1 MNDEISHLTA
11 GATALLAET
20 DERRIRAI
28 RSRRWVLYPRAKQA
42 LDRLSALLDHPRGT
56 RMPSVAIYGDSG
68 MGKTMIMKRFR
79 DEHPPSFNPVTGTL
93 KTPVLAMEMTSRPGE
108 RRFYAELL
116 TLLGAPQRPR
126 ADIAQMEQAALRIM
140 EAIGVQVLVIDEVHN
155 ILAGTYRE
163 QRIVL
168 NTLRFL
174 SNRLQISLVCFGVN
188 EAREAIS
195 GDVQLARR
203 FEQFTLSRWAANEQF
218 ETLVASILRNTPLRR
233 PSVLT
238 PKSLRRILQITEGIT
253 ANIFHMINSLA
264 VDAIESGREQHHRR
278 SGRELGAG
286 VRCRGGI
293 RMMENTRT
301 TAIAGAVAAPFADE
315 LLSSWISRHAAFYAV
330 PPLVMLR
337 HCLPEV
343 SLAASRR
350 SPSER
355 RSGRSGW
362 PTCSPPNRPSCVE

>member
-1 MNDEISHLTA
+1 MANDISHLTA
-11 GATALLAET
+11 DAAYWLGEN
-20 DERRIRAI
+20 DERRVRAI
-28 RSRRWVLYPRAKQA
+28 QARRWVLYLRAKQV
-42 LDRLSALLDHPRGT
+42 LERLNRLLDHPRGT

-68 MGKTMIMKRFR
+68 MGKTMLMKRFR
-79 DEHPPSFNPVTGTL
+79 DDHPPSFDLRTGIL

-188 EAREAIS
+188 EAREAIG

-218 ETLVASILRNTPLRR
+218 ETLVTSILRNTPLRK

-238 PKSLRRILQITEGIT
+238 PKSLRRMLQITEGIT
-253 ANIFHMINSLA
+253 ANIFHMMNSLA
-264 VDAIESGREQHHRR
+264 VEAVETGAEQVTDEAIERWVPEFDA
-278 SGRELGAG
+278 E
-286 VRCRGGI
+286 
-293 RMMENTRT
+293 
-301 TAIAGAVAAPFADE
+301 
-315 LLSSWISRHAAFYAV
+315 AAFA
-330 PPLVMLR
+330 
-337 HCLPEV
+337 
-343 SLAASRR
+343 
-350 SPSER
+350 
-355 RSGRSGW
+355 
-362 PTCSPPNRPSCVE
+362 

>member
-1 MNDEISHLTA
+1 MNTEISHLTSNA
-11 GATALLAET
+11 AALLAET
-20 DERRIRAI
+20 DAQRIRAI
-28 RSRRWVLYPRAKQA
+28 RSRRWLVYPRAKQV
-42 LDRLSALLDHPRGT
+42 LERLNQLLDHPRGT
-56 RMPSVAIYGDSG
+56 RMPSLAIYGDSG

-79 DEHPPSFNPVTGTL
+79 DQHPPSFSSLTGKL

-126 ADIAQMEQAALRIM
+126 ADIAQMEQAAMRIM

-188 EAREAIS
+188 DAREAIG

-218 ETLVASILRNTPLRR
+218 EILISLILRNTPLRQ

-238 PKSLRRILQITEGIT
+238 AKSLRRMLQISEGIT
-253 ANIFHMINSLA
+253 ANLFHMLNTLA
-264 VDAIESGREQHHRR
+264 IEAIESGQERITD
-278 SGRELGAG
+278 A
-286 VRCRGGI
+286 
-293 RMMENTRT
+293 
-301 TAIAGAVAAPFADE
+301 AVERWEPEFDVE
-315 LLSSWISRHAAFYAV
+315 AAFA
-330 PPLVMLR
+330 
-337 HCLPEV
+337 
-343 SLAASRR
+343 
-350 SPSER
+350 
-355 RSGRSGW
+355 
-362 PTCSPPNRPSCVE
+362 

>member
-42 LDRLSALLDHPRGT
+42 LDRLSALLVQPRGT

-79 DEHPPSFNPVTGTL
+79 DEHPPSFNPLTGTL

-188 EAREAIS
+188 DAREAIS

-218 ETLVASILRNTPLRR
+218 ETLVAVDPAQHAAAAAFS
-233 PSVLT
+233 SDA
-238 PKSLRRILQITEGIT
+238 EIT
-253 ANIFHMINSLA
+253 ATYSADHR
-264 VDAIESGREQHHRR
+264 GHHRQHLPHDQQPR
-278 SGRELGAG
+278 RRRHRERPRMHH
-286 VRCRGGI
+286 RCI
-293 RMMENTRT
+293 
-301 TAIAGAVAAPFADE
+301 D
-315 LLSSWISRHAAFYAV
+315 
-330 PPLVMLR
+330 
-337 HCLPEV
+337 
-343 SLAASRR
+343 
-350 SPSER
+350 
-355 RSGRSGW
+355 
-362 PTCSPPNRPSCVE
+362 

>member
-1 MNDEISHLTA
+1 MNTEISHLTSNA
-11 GATALLAET
+11 AALLAET
-20 DERRIRAI
+20 DAQRIRAI
-28 RSRRWVLYPRAKQA
+28 RSRRWLVYPRAKQV
-42 LDRLSALLDHPRGT
+42 LERLNQLLDHPRGT
-56 RMPSVAIYGDSG
+56 RMPWLAIYGDSG

-79 DEHPPSFNPVTGTL
+79 DQHPPSFSSLTGKL

-126 ADIAQMEQAALRIM
+126 ADIAQMEQAAMRIM

-188 EAREAIS
+188 DAREAIG

-218 ETLVASILRNTPLRR
+218 EILISLILRNTPLRQ

-238 PKSLRRILQITEGIT
+238 AKSLRRMLQISEGIT
-253 ANIFHMINSLA
+253 ANLFHIVNTLA
-264 VDAIESGREQHHRR
+264 IDAIESGQERITD
-278 SGRELGAG
+278 A
-286 VRCRGGI
+286 
-293 RMMENTRT
+293 
-301 TAIAGAVAAPFADE
+301 AVERWEPEFDVE
-315 LLSSWISRHAAFYAV
+315 AAFA
-330 PPLVMLR
+330 
-337 HCLPEV
+337 
-343 SLAASRR
+343 
-350 SPSER
+350 
-355 RSGRSGW
+355 
-362 PTCSPPNRPSCVE
+362 